1 MRAVLPIYNED
12 WTDVFMH
19 ISPYALSFIGIACGL
34 ALSVIGAAWGIWTA
48 ASTLMG
54 GCVKAPR
61 IRSKNLISIIF
72 CEANAIYGII
82 IAVILIN
89 KVSASGYD
97 ESGNLPPSYDVATM
111 YFAGYALFSA
121 GVSVGLSNLV
131 SGLSVGIC
139 GSSCALSDA
148 QNGELFAKMLIAQI
162 FASALGIYGIIIGI
176 IISNFGQFPS

>member
-1 MRAVLPIYNED
+1 
-12 WTDVFMH
+12 
-19 ISPYALSFIGIACGL
+19 
-34 ALSVIGAAWGIWTA
+34 
-48 ASTLMG
+48 MG

-61 IRSKNLISIIF
+61 IRSKNLIRYAFPWRCQSSIIF

-131 SGLSVGIC
+131 SG
-139 GSSCALSDA
+139 
-148 QNGELFAKMLIAQI
+148 
-162 FASALGIYGIIIGI
+162 
-176 IISNFGQFPS
+176 

>member
-1 MRAVLPIYNED
+1 MLLFALSVD

-19 ISPYALSFIGIACGL
+19 ISPYALSFIGCCFTL
-34 ALSVIGAAWGIWTA
+34 YVISRGIWTA

-61 IRSKNLISIIF
+61 IRSKNLIRYAFHWRCQSSIIF

-131 SGLSVGIC
+131 SG
-139 GSSCALSDA
+139 
-148 QNGELFAKMLIAQI
+148 
-162 FASALGIYGIIIGI
+162 
-176 IISNFGQFPS
+176 